1 LDLDPESSARNPSVW
16 VVHPDRSASS
26 ELSTA
31 LEHLGLT
38 DPRPVLVLVGGAANL
53 PQEVR
58 DELLR
63 LFERVAPLLDAL
75 DAAVIDGG
83 TAFGVMA
90 VMGQARHRSG
100 AGFPLLGIAPQG
112 AVAVD
117 EGALI
122 DPGNTGEKA
131 RLDPNHTHFLLV
143 PGEHWGDE
151 SPWISAAAN
160 HLAGGRGTLMMV
172 AAGGDVTRLDV
183 MHRLHAGGRVLVLA
197 GSGGTADRLSDWRR
211 TGRVSPD
218 FEQAEAARMLIDVLN
233 LTDAPGMLPA
243 ILERAL
249 AP

>member
-1 LDLDPESSARNPSVW
+1 VDLDPESSARDPAVW
-16 VVHPDRSASS
+16 IVRPDRSPSS
-26 ELSTA
+26 ELSA
-31 LEHLGLT
+31 AREHLGLT

-53 PQEVR
+53 AHDIR
-58 DELLR
+58 DELLH
-63 LFERVAPLLDAL
+63 LFERIAPLLDAL

-112 AVAVD
+112 AVAID
-117 EGALI
+117 EDASN
-122 DPGNTGEKA
+122 DPANTGDKA

-151 SPWISAAAN
+151 SPWLGAAAD
-160 HLAGGRGTLMMV
+160 HLADGRATLMMV

-249 AP
+249 AH